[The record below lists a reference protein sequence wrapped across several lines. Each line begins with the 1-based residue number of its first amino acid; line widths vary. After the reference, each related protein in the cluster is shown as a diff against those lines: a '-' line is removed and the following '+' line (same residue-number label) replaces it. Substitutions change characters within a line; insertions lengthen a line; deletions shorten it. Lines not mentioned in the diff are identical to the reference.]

1 MTRPRPNALWR
12 PRLIDKALA
21 RVEKPIDAWRYRA
34 WFANKE
40 FTTDWTTGNLS
51 RWRRILSPWRDA
63 PLRILEL
70 GSWEGRS
77 ATFFLN
83 FFPHATMVAV
93 DAFSEFPEIEGRFDR
108 NLAPFRDRLEKI
120 KSVSF
125 PALDA
130 LAAQG
135 RVFDLVYIDAD
146 HVYEPVRKNSLGAW
160 RVTSAGSVI
169 IWDDYRFGLDKP
181 KEQQAKTAIDEFLRE
196 REGAWRLLGKGYQVM
211 IERTG

>member
-12 PRLIDKALA
+12 PRFLDKLLSKI
-21 RVEKPIDAWRYRA
+21 EKPIDAWRYRA
-34 WFANKE
+34 WFADKE

-51 RWRRILSPWRDA
+51 RWRRILSPWRYE

-83 FFPHATMVAV
+83 FFPNATMVAV

-108 NLAPFRDRLEKI
+108 NLAPFKGRLEKI

-125 PALDA
+125 PALDR
-130 LAAQG
+130 LAAEG

-160 RVTSAGSVI
+160 RVTAPGSVI

-181 KEQQAKTAIDEFLRE
+181 KELQAKTAIDEFLRA